1 MSVWRRLQRVGKKA
15 AKFQVT
21 ASLHELNIECS
32 RHYIP
37 GNLVVVWSRRSR
49 RYSSKS
55 FEPAKTSDNANSF
68 KYVWPMPE
76 NVEFVTTL
84 YRNEKAIQFEE
95 KEWTCQIEDIGSK
108 GMGVLSGSTLSIRR
122 RVLATRQI
130 DLAEFVSNLP
140 IQTNLKIVM
149 RLASKKLISATV
161 LLTLN
166 SVIIKAGE
174 ATDEDMISIA
184 SLMSLSRTGSF
195 NAGSSVTINDFGGVA
210 ALLPVT
216 TRTADKGVS
225 DSYSFSNSSFH
236 TDLSKLT
243 AKLQALERRQINPLA
258 ESPIKTDTGVLNYNS
273 ELNNSEITISD
284 SQNQAS
290 FPSTFDDMQEESAI
304 TSIGKIVPSPSESK
318 SISNQ
323 SRYDLLVWCQS
334 VTKSYDNIQ
343 IVDLTTSFQNGLAFC
358 AILHHF
364 FPDRIDYGS
373 LSSNNSLQNC
383 RLAFDVASKLGIPRV
398 LDPSEVVSNSHSPD
412 LLSMMTYL
420 HQIRTLC
427 CERTIAN
434 GANSACANDS
444 SVFSEIIGQCF
455 TKTNSSETNHS
466 LHQVENL
473 LGVNSNGAETNLI
486 RDDKAVRSS
495 PTKKGVLLMNYEH
508 MLAKARSLLQ
518 QSRSNYLA
526 PTSQPGALPPLA
538 YPRKMRPISGSLT
551 AIHSIDEHFGQNRI
565 PERIMTTATGE
576 RKYQLYDPKMYT
588 KCRKSQKTL
597 HGFNSDGTICIPCTD
612 TTLNS
617 ICKPFRFSTSNII
630 PTLSK
635 PPESTAGVRLSP
647 EQLKVRRLRLSQ
659 MSLFASGR
667 GSGAPVPVRIDE
679 GNKTD
684 DHTHISTVNK
694 NQGSSINS
702 TSFNALLSVSN
713 YISNEQAELEEEQ
726 KELDKE
732 AAVLERRL
740 RQQMTYEPGT
750 ALEEELFKRWFIL
763 VSKKNALIH
772 RGFQLSIISMKISS
786 AIQGVRI
793 HG

>member
-76 NVEFVTTL
+76 N
-84 YRNEKAIQFEE
+84 
-95 KEWTCQIEDIGSK
+95 IGSK

-258 ESPIKTDTGVLNYNS
+258 ESPIKTDT
-273 ELNNSEITISD
+273 
-284 SQNQAS
+284 AS

-364 FPDRIDYGS
+364 FPDR
-373 LSSNNSLQNC
+373 
-383 RLAFDVASKLGIPRV
+383 
-398 LDPSEVVSNSHSPD
+398 
-412 LLSMMTYL
+412 M
-420 HQIRTLC
+420 
-427 CERTIAN
+427 
-434 GANSACANDS
+434 
-444 SVFSEIIGQCF
+444 
-455 TKTNSSETNHS
+455 
-466 LHQVENL
+466 
-473 LGVNSNGAETNLI
+473 
-486 RDDKAVRSS
+486 
-495 PTKKGVLLMNYEH
+495 
-508 MLAKARSLLQ
+508 
-518 QSRSNYLA
+518 
-526 PTSQPGALPPLA
+526 
-538 YPRKMRPISGSLT
+538 
-551 AIHSIDEHFGQNRI
+551 
-565 PERIMTTATGE
+565 
-576 RKYQLYDPKMYT
+576 
-588 KCRKSQKTL
+588 
-597 HGFNSDGTICIPCTD
+597 
-612 TTLNS
+612 
-617 ICKPFRFSTSNII
+617 
-630 PTLSK
+630 
-635 PPESTAGVRLSP
+635 
-647 EQLKVRRLRLSQ
+647 
-659 MSLFASGR
+659 
-667 GSGAPVPVRIDE
+667 
-679 GNKTD
+679 
-684 DHTHISTVNK
+684 
-694 NQGSSINS
+694 
-702 TSFNALLSVSN
+702 
-713 YISNEQAELEEEQ
+713 
-726 KELDKE
+726 
-732 AAVLERRL
+732 
-740 RQQMTYEPGT
+740 
-750 ALEEELFKRWFIL
+750 
-763 VSKKNALIH
+763 
-772 RGFQLSIISMKISS
+772 
-786 AIQGVRI
+786 
-793 HG
+793 

>member
-76 NVEFVTTL
+76 N
-84 YRNEKAIQFEE
+84 
-95 KEWTCQIEDIGSK
+95 IGSK

-364 FPDRIDYGS
+364 FPDR
-373 LSSNNSLQNC
+373 
-383 RLAFDVASKLGIPRV
+383 
-398 LDPSEVVSNSHSPD
+398 
-412 LLSMMTYL
+412 M
-420 HQIRTLC
+420 
-427 CERTIAN
+427 
-434 GANSACANDS
+434 
-444 SVFSEIIGQCF
+444 
-455 TKTNSSETNHS
+455 
-466 LHQVENL
+466 
-473 LGVNSNGAETNLI
+473 
-486 RDDKAVRSS
+486 
-495 PTKKGVLLMNYEH
+495 
-508 MLAKARSLLQ
+508 
-518 QSRSNYLA
+518 
-526 PTSQPGALPPLA
+526 
-538 YPRKMRPISGSLT
+538 
-551 AIHSIDEHFGQNRI
+551 
-565 PERIMTTATGE
+565 
-576 RKYQLYDPKMYT
+576 
-588 KCRKSQKTL
+588 
-597 HGFNSDGTICIPCTD
+597 
-612 TTLNS
+612 
-617 ICKPFRFSTSNII
+617 
-630 PTLSK
+630 
-635 PPESTAGVRLSP
+635 
-647 EQLKVRRLRLSQ
+647 
-659 MSLFASGR
+659 
-667 GSGAPVPVRIDE
+667 
-679 GNKTD
+679 
-684 DHTHISTVNK
+684 
-694 NQGSSINS
+694 
-702 TSFNALLSVSN
+702 
-713 YISNEQAELEEEQ
+713 
-726 KELDKE
+726 
-732 AAVLERRL
+732 
-740 RQQMTYEPGT
+740 
-750 ALEEELFKRWFIL
+750 
-763 VSKKNALIH
+763 
-772 RGFQLSIISMKISS
+772 
-786 AIQGVRI
+786 
-793 HG
+793 